1 MTFQLLDA
9 KFLRCACINAL
20 AADHEDSSAT
30 TRNAE
35 WGARTTHARDSTYT
49 PEGCMAWQRARRVA
63 HLAGSGFSTATAR
76 RRLVRRLPTCTPS
89 ARGEGV
95 VTKARDVRRHNPDC
109 SLWRA
114 RAAYPRLASSL
125 AKAVVC
131 PIQVC
136 FYTSLFHH
144 GSAVTFSPTAR
155 RALENARTPATA
167 VVQKPA

>member
-9 KFLRCACINAL
+9 KFYKQRINAL

-63 HLAGSGFSTATAR
+63 HLAGSGFSTATA
-76 RRLVRRLPTCTPS
+76 RRLPTCTPS

-167 VVQKPA
+167 VAEASVAAHDD